1 MQALPHHYVVTVTTR
16 DNTSVE
22 IQSPGLQSLPS
33 APPAEFGGPG
43 NLWSPETLTVAAV
56 ADCMVMTFRSIAQL
70 SKLPWT
76 SLACD
81 GKGTVDR
88 VDGVT
93 RFSGIHLHARLV
105 VPAGTDIDKARRLL
119 EKAEKACLVSNSL
132 KCDHTLTTDI
142 VGIESPSHE

>member
-1 MQALPHHYVVTVTTR
+1 MLPLPHHYEVTVTAT
-16 DNTSVE
+16 DNASVDITSR
-22 IQSPGLQSLPS
+22 GLAPLPS

-43 NLWSPETLTVAAV
+43 DLWSPETLTVAAV
-56 ADCMVMTFRSIAQL
+56 ADCLVMTFRSIAQL

-76 SLACD
+76 RIACD

-93 RFSGIHLHARLV
+93 RFTTIHLNAKLV
-105 VPAGTDIDKARRLL
+105 VPAGVDTEKAKRLL

-132 KCDHTLTTDI
+132 SCTHTLTAEVTI
-142 VGIESPSHE
+142 S